1 MFNIFIGHD
10 SNQPQNTE
18 VCEASIRKY
27 NKGIQV
33 SRIDINSMKKLG
45 YDRVNDGS
53 TEFTYTRFLT
63 PFLSNYT
70 GFSLFCDSD
79 FVWLCDPLELLG
91 YIDAKNAVSCV
102 KHDKMPVRS
111 KQKMQG
117 KVNEPYERKWWSSL
131 MLFNCGHQFCK
142 RLTIPSV
149 NTLSPESLHRLYWA
163 GTAIGSLPVKYNYL
177 VGYYEDDIVP
187 KALHFTDG
195 TPMYKKYE
203 NDPFAEKYLE
213 FI

>member
-10 SNQPQNTE
+10 SKQPQNTD

-27 NKGIQV
+27 NKDV
-33 SRIDINSMKKLG
+33 SIYRIDLKVMEDFG
-45 YDRVNDGS
+45 YDRDNDGS

-63 PFLSNYT
+63 PFLSDYK
-70 GFSLFCDSD
+70 GYSLFCDSD
-79 FVWLCDPLELLG
+79 FVWLSDPEEVLG
-91 YIDAKNAVSCV
+91 YIDSRNAVSCV

-111 KQKMQG
+111 KQKMEG
-117 KVNEPYERKWWSSL
+117 KVNESYERKWWSSL
-131 MLFNCGHQFCK
+131 MVFNCAHQCCK
-142 RLTIPSV
+142 RLTVSSV
-149 NTLSPESLHRLYWA
+149 NNLSSASLHRMYWA
-163 GTAIGSLPVKYNYL
+163 GVDIGDIPVEYNYL
-177 VGYYEDDIVP
+177 VGYYGDDIVP

-195 TPMYKKYE
+195 TPLYKTYE